1 MGVNGAAR
9 VMIIN
14 AYEKA
19 MDKIAEYW
27 KTEIEPV
34 IGGSFEE
41 STGLK
46 PLFYDLWHFPPESTH
61 NFLRELTRDVQQW
74 PKISEAV
81 VAISTNI
88 LIPQILEECRD
99 RTDPAKCMEL
109 FHHSLSQT
117 VAEITRASILELNTT
132 LRQFQEEHQSTV
144 EEIRSMNEE
153 LRTANEEI
161 RASLDEVR
169 QFKDRLELMTNQA
182 SDAILVVDA
191 SSYQITEAN
200 RKAEEIFGWSRS
212 DMIGSSLVRLCP
224 ASHLRLLFERLD
236 KLGRGGQ
243 IRFDDVPFI
252 SRDEREFPVS
262 ASIARVQTDEESVY
276 FMILRDILARKQTEE
291 ALVRAKE
298 DWENTFDAI
307 TDLVMLLDNEHTI
320 VRVNKAAAE
329 ALAATKEDLIGRKC
343 YEIIH
348 ETSRPIKQCPL
359 TVTINKMK
367 PHTRE
372 ITIPMIGGT
381 FICATAPMIDREGKT
396 VGFTHTLKDI
406 TKSKQLELSFHQA
419 MRMESIATLAGGIAH
434 DFNNLLMGIQGYTS
448 LMMNSLPP
456 THNHYDMLKRIE
468 ASVTSGAELTKQL
481 LGFAR
486 KGKYDVKPVSLNEII
501 RKSLAIFG
509 RARKEIIIGEKY
521 REDLWAIEGDQGQI
535 EQVLLNLYVNAW
547 QAMPA
552 GGELHLETD
561 NLVVT
566 EDVIS
571 PLNLDS
577 GKYVRVS
584 VADTGIGMDEKTQQR
599 IFDPFFTTKEMGRGT
614 GLGLAS
620 AYGIIKNHGGIIT
633 VKSRVGYGTV
643 FTIYLPAS
651 DKEITP
657 DIPPGKAEM
666 EKGSE
671 TILLIDDQQIVLEVG
686 KELLDAL
693 GYNAILAR
701 SGHEAVEVYKQRINE
716 IDLVIIDMIMP
727 GMDGG
732 ETYDVLKRL
741 NPGIKTILSTG
752 YSIDGDAAEIM
763 KQGVNAFI
771 QKPFS
776 MKDLANK
783 IREVLDK

>member
-1 MGVNGAAR
+1 MGINGAAR
-9 VMIIN
+9 VMIIG

-19 MDKIAEYW
+19 MDKIADYW
-27 KTEIEPV
+27 KTEIEPL
-34 IGGSFEE
+34 IGVNFEE

-46 PLFYDLWHFPPESTH
+46 PLFYDLWHLPPESTH
-61 NFLRELTRDVQQW
+61 NFLRELTRDVQKW

-81 VAISTNI
+81 VAIATKI

-99 RTDPAKCMEL
+99 KTDPTECMEV
-109 FHHSLSQT
+109 FHRSLSQT
-117 VAEITRASILELNTT
+117 VAEITKASILELNTM

-169 QFKDRLELMTNQA
+169 QFKNRLELMTNQA

-191 SSYQITEAN
+191 SSYQIVEAN
-200 RKAEEIFGWSRS
+200 CKAEEFFGWSRAE
-212 DMIGSSLVRLCP
+212 MIGSSLVRLCP
-224 ASHLRLLFERLD
+224 AGYLRLLFERLD
-236 KLGRGGQ
+236 KLGSGGQ
-243 IRFDDVPFI
+243 LRFDDIPFI
-252 SRDEREFPVS
+252 TREENEFPVE
-262 ASIARVQTDEESVY
+262 ASIARVQANEESIF
-276 FMILRDILARKQTEE
+276 FMILRDTLERKRTEQ
-291 ALVRAKE
+291 ALIRAKE

-307 TDLVMLLDNEHTI
+307 TDLVMLLDNDHRI

-348 ETSRPIKQCPL
+348 ETSSPIKQCPL
-359 TVTINKMK
+359 TVTINKMR

-381 FICATAPMIDREGKT
+381 FICATAPMIDGEGKI
-396 VGFTHTLKDI
+396 VGYTHTLKDI
-406 TKSKQLELSFHQA
+406 SKSKQLELSFHQA

-456 THNHYDMLKRIE
+456 THHHYDMLKRIE

-509 RARKEIIIGEKY
+509 RARKEIVIREKY
-521 REDLWAIEGDQGQI
+521 REDLWTIEGDQGQI

-552 GGELHLETD
+552 GGELFVETD
-561 NLVVT
+561 NHLVT
-566 EDVIS
+566 EETTS
-571 PLNLDS
+571 PLNLES
-577 GKYVRVS
+577 GEYVRLS
-584 VADTGIGMDEKTQQR
+584 VRDTGIGMDEKTQQR

-620 AYGIIKNHGGIIT
+620 AYGIIKNHGGIIN
-633 VKSRVGYGTV
+633 VKSRVGYGTT
-643 FTIYLPAS
+643 FSIYLPAS
-651 DKEITP
+651 DKDITL
-657 DIPPGKAEM
+657 DLPPAKAEVV
-666 EKGSE
+666 KGNE
-671 TILLIDDQQIVLEVG
+671 TVLLIDDQQIVLDVG

-693 GYNAILAR
+693 GYNTVLAS
-701 SGHEAVEVYKQRINE
+701 SGLDAVEVYKQRMNE

-732 ETYDVLKRL
+732 ETYDILKRL

-776 MKDLANK
+776 MKHLAKK